1 MIRSTKHIL
10 KFQTKSKTNVLDQL
24 FVDFRQDLDYYIDL
38 IINGK
43 LPLSKFADL
52 KAING
57 TITHS
62 QWKQVVYKTAS
73 EIVRSQIKQANNR
86 RYKTYKKLYYKC
98 TKDNKHSSFTSKRFS
113 ELNLKPI
120 YKSKYFTKPNLKNFS
135 INVDSRLFD
144 IQFGNHFDE
153 FVRIKSPIFHESKKR
168 AITICLPIKHHK
180 HSRKF
185 SDWTRKNTIR
195 LTSKN
200 GLMFLEFIYEKSD
213 CPKVANGSVLG
224 IDQGYKKLLSCSD
237 GQILGQEMENLYK
250 KISNKKQGSKAFKRL
265 LTHRNNEI
273 NRICNSLDLYNVKEL
288 VLEDLKNL
296 KHRTKLSTKFMNKMQ
311 RWTYPQVL
319 SKLGSLAEMNGIH
332 LTKVNPAYTSQTCS
346 NCGCV
351 DKESRQD
358 ESFKCLHCGFEI
370 DADLNASINIARMG
384 DYNLHR
390 PTS

>member
-1 MIRSTKHIL
+1 
-10 KFQTKSKTNVLDQL
+10 
-24 FVDFRQDLDYYIDL
+24 
-38 IINGK
+38 
-43 LPLSKFADL
+43 
-52 KAING
+52 
-57 TITHS
+57 
-62 QWKQVVYKTAS
+62 
-73 EIVRSQIKQANNR
+73 
-86 RYKTYKKLYYKC
+86 
-98 TKDNKHSSFTSKRFS
+98 
-113 ELNLKPI
+113 
-120 YKSKYFTKPNLKNFS
+120 
-135 INVDSRLFD
+135 
-144 IQFGNHFDE
+144 
-153 FVRIKSPIFHESKKR
+153 
-168 AITICLPIKHHK
+168 
-180 HSRKF
+180 
-185 SDWTRKNTIR
+185 
-195 LTSKN
+195 
-200 GLMFLEFIYEKSD
+200 MFLEFIYEKPD
-213 CPKVANGSVLG
+213 LPKVANGQVLG

-265 LTHRNNEI
+265 LVHRNNEI

-351 DKESRQD
+351 DSESRQD